1 MPDFN
6 PLCRLQVEVAD
17 PLDFGATP
25 VGHRRVI
32 NIVGGSFA
40 GARMQGTVLPGGAD
54 WQIIRPD
61 GVAVLDARYTLRTDA
76 GELIQVTS
84 QGLRH
89 GPREVMA
96 RLGRGEQVDPAL
108 YYFRTVLRFET
119 GADSLAWLNKLIAI
133 GSGVRTRNLVEL
145 DAFELR

>member
-1 MPDFN
+1 MPEFK
-6 PLCRLQVEVAD
+6 PLCSLKVEVAD
-17 PLDFGATP
+17 PFDFGVTP

-40 GARMQGTVLPGGAD
+40 GPRMSGSVLGGGAD

-76 GELIQVTS
+76 GDFIQVTS

-89 GPREVMA
+89 GPVEIIA
-96 RLGRGEQVDPAL
+96 RLARGEAVDPKL

-119 GADSLAWLNKLIAI
+119 GAAAFDWINKTIAVA
-133 GSGVRTRNLVEL
+133 SGVRTRNLVEL
-145 DAFELR
+145 EAFELL